1 VNILGQRAVFWI
13 PFGLVVL
20 VLVSVLAG
28 TVVGPVTIPVG
39 DVFASLFGG
48 ESESVSP
55 MHRLIVRQIRLP
67 RVLLGLLVGSA
78 LAVSGVAMQGLFRN
92 PLASPYI
99 LGIASGAST
108 GAALAILFAAGSL
121 VFLPLGA
128 FLGAA
133 AAGLIVYGLARGRDR
148 RTSVFTLILAGVA
161 IGALFSAVT
170 SFLIY
175 LSSGGEKL
183 SDVLF
188 WIMGGLG
195 RARWTSIAILG
206 PISAAA
212 FIGVFVLARD
222 LNALSLGEEG
232 AFHVGVNPDALYRW
246 LLVLTTLLTAAA
258 VAMAGTIGFIGLV
271 IPHVMRLLVGPD
283 HRRLIPVSALAG
295 GCFLIWA
302 DMAARTVL
310 APAELPVGV
319 ITAFLGA
326 PFFLYLLKT
335 RGTRL

>member
-1 VNILGQRAVFWI
+1 MGRRGGRWIL
-13 PFGLVVL
+13 LVL
-20 VLVSVLAG
+20 VLLTLLSVLAG
-28 TVVGPVTIPVG
+28 IVIGAVTIPVR
-39 DVFASLFGG
+39 DAFASLFGG
-48 ESESVSP
+48 EGVSAI
-55 MHRLIVRQIRLP
+55 HRVIVRQIRLP

-92 PLASPYI
+92 PLASPYV

-108 GAALAILFAAGSL
+108 GAALAILFAAGSTYL
-121 VFLPLGA
+121 LPLGA
-128 FLGAA
+128 FVGAA
-133 AAGLIVYGLARGRDR
+133 AAVAVVYGLARGRDR
-148 RTSVFTLILAGVA
+148 RTSIFTLILAGVA
-161 IGALFSAVT
+161 VGALFSAVT
-170 SFLIY
+170 SFLIF

-195 RARWTSIAILG
+195 RAGWPPVAILA
-206 PISAAA
+206 PIVAVG
-212 FIGVFVLARD
+212 IGGVAVLARD

-232 AFHVGVNPDALYRW
+232 AFRVGVNPDALYRW
-246 LLVLTTLLTAAA
+246 LLVLTTVLTAAA

-295 GCFLIWA
+295 GCFLVWS
-302 DMAARTVL
+302 DVAARTVL

-335 RGTRL
+335 RGARL